1 MTFLIIVVFNPKN
14 KKTVQLK
21 AETANSCSHNSLAGF
36 IKRPQAVN
44 KSALIN
50 DKIIELN
57 QKMASRFSKIHI
69 NIPTTGHKINNQQL
83 LPSINQLRSTTQQYK
98 INLSRLSF

>member
-21 AETANSCSHNSLAGF
+21 AETAYSCSHNSLAEF

-50 DKIIELN
+50 GKIIELN
-57 QKMASRFSKIHI
+57 QKMASKIFTI
-69 NIPTTGHKINNQQL
+69 LTSIPSLT
-83 LPSINQLRSTTQQYK
+83 
-98 INLSRLSF
+98 

>member
-1 MTFLIIVVFNPKN
+1 MSLVPNPKN

-21 AETANSCSHNSLAGF
+21 AETAYSCSHNSLAEF

-50 DKIIELN
+50 GKIIELN
-57 QKMASRFSKIHI
+57 QKMASKIFTI
-69 NIPTTGHKINNQQL
+69 LTSIPSLT
-83 LPSINQLRSTTQQYK
+83 
-98 INLSRLSF
+98 